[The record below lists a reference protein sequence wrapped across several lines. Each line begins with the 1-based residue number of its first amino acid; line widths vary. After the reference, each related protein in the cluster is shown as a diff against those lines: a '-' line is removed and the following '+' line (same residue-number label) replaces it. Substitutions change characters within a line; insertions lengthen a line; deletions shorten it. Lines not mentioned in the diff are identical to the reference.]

1 MRPPRGGH
9 LDANH
14 RAVVD
19 ALRKFGALVK
29 SLAGVGDGCADL
41 LVAYRDTLVLLEVKD
56 GSKPPSERQL
66 TQAEAKFIAEWPKA
80 YVVTS
85 PDDAIRAVVEAAK
98 PSHSETR

>member
-14 RAVVD
+14 RLVVK
-19 ALRKFGALVK
+19 ALRDAGILVK

-41 LVAYRDTLVLLEVKD
+41 LTAFRGVLVLLEVKD
-56 GSKPPSERQL
+56 GSLPPSARKL
-66 TQAEAKFIAEWPKA
+66 TKAEAEFVATWPCV

-85 PDDAIRAVVEAAK
+85 PEEAVRVVIEAAN
-98 PSHSETR
+98 PERAA